1 MHHPPTCSNCHFF
14 QPEGHYH
21 GSCTRLSS
29 MVMGEWPGCRL
40 GRAIFESSDEPEV
53 VIVNDL
59 DRQLQPKT
67 SVEER
72 SLIPC

>member
-1 MHHPPTCSNCHFF
+1 MFHPSTCSNCHFF

-21 GSCTRLSS
+21 GSCTRLNS

-40 GRAIFESSDEPEV
+40 GRSIFESDAPNV
-53 VIVNDL
+53 LRVNDL
-59 DRQLQPKT
+59 DRQLQPKI